1 MPRGRKKQTNK
12 QKKKKK
18 MCNSADFYR
27 TVQNHIS
34 HTPNMGFR
42 AKVFNELERFQVF
55 MDY

>member
-1 MPRGRKKQTNK
+1 MPRGRKQTNK
-12 QKKKKK
+12 QAEKKKK

-27 TVQNHIS
+27 TVQNQIS

>member
-1 MPRGRKKQTNK
+1 
-12 QKKKKK
+12 